1 MKIVLLCAF
10 LILACSLSGLS
21 QSQHQPGNQNPDA
34 EPLSQSFS
42 GLPQLKLHPEFRNTE
57 LPTVVDNSELPFM
70 RPVFNQVGAS
80 CGQAASVGYLF
91 TYEMCR
97 ERNLP
102 ANDSNNQFPSHFV
115 YNFNNYNSWFG
126 VNYRHSF
133 EVLTKLGSPTL
144 ADYGD
149 MAIDEDGVIWISGY
163 EKYYKAM
170 KNRLRKAYRIDV
182 GDPEGLLTLKH
193 WLAHHAE
200 GSPFGGLANFD
211 AASPWGS
218 GMQQLPDD
226 SPEAG
231 KMVMAYFPLNYATH
245 AMTIVGYNDS
255 IRLDLNGDGIY
266 TNHLDIN
273 DDGLVD
279 MRDWEIGGL
288 KFVNSYGDDWTDDGY
303 CYMLY
308 RTLAENVYY
317 GGIWDNQ
324 VYVVDVREEYEPAM
338 TIKFKISHNQR
349 EQIRLVAGVST
360 DTSAK
365 IPEFRLYFPVF
376 NFQGGP
382 NYMQGHNTHDSL
394 KILEAGL
401 DITPLLDHMTPGQ
414 PTAIFLQID
423 EDDPGNTGSGQ
434 IIDFSV
440 IDYTGASPLEY
451 ASSEVPAEIKQNDV
465 TYLKVLTTTSFSKPQ
480 IVTENLPLNES
491 GHQLLAEGGTEPYRW
506 SLGTPYFEQQHQE
519 DFPQVHELQLIPE
532 MPNQKFARQSL
543 PFSFPFY
550 GENYNEVF
558 AHVDGFLM
566 FDPGIFPWPYYQDTY
581 LMFRTIR
588 NISGFMF
595 RPVRYQP
602 ESRSDEGIWYR
613 ADSSRADF
621 RWKQP
626 LSFGNNQFGYAEF
639 ALSLFPDGTI
649 EFYYNDITVDE
660 NITWYAGVSS
670 GDLNE
675 FQLINGS
682 QNGVLPSGVARRLTP
697 QQHPEGVLLSED
709 GYLDGLDSIGNNL
722 EYITVKATDDMG
734 ISATKTFQVSDVL
747 TYTLT
752 YTTADG
758 LVPQAG
764 SELAIS
770 IEVVNHTEA
779 DLEALSIVISSTD
792 DFVDLPL
799 DELTNLSIPAG
810 EAITI
815 NSAFELVISAL
826 CPDRQQIP
834 LELHFNNAQIDLTGL
849 DWLRVYAP
857 ELTLLKW
864 QFEDEDNQYPDP
876 GETAPVT
883 FLIGNRGSVSAQE
896 ISLSL
901 STTDPYITLI
911 DPGEFVMNT
920 IEPGLSEQA
929 SFSVSIS
936 SQCPIDYEA
945 LLLLS
950 FIQGDQV
957 IKQQQISMF
966 IGQYPVLLY
975 NKAKNDVSAQ
985 LIKLALDDMFL
996 PYVYAES
1003 IPERLDLFRSVF
1015 VCLGSAN
1022 DYTPLSL
1029 EEGEELAIYLD
1040 NGGRLYMEG
1049 SYAWNFSTQTQA
1061 HQKFRITGF
1070 VLNSPLT
1077 LNNIQG
1083 FSNQF
1088 ASGLSFPFN
1097 EDHDFLF
1104 IGINPLTPAFSVMHP
1119 DTDPSVNTMI
1129 ANEQFAYKTVGS
1141 QVEFR
1146 NYGFEQDAEERYELL
1161 YQILS
1166 FFDMQHLITRQNEQY
1181 EPSGRS
1187 DTPAAFPNP
1196 FSDQICF
1203 DIMPGLHSKLTLTIS
1218 NPQGRMVRYLELETG
1233 KPGAFTNL
1241 CWDGRNNAGTP
1252 MPKGIY
1258 FATIA
1263 GQGIYYTMKLV
1274 KN

>member
-1 MKIVLLCAF
+1 MIRPITFIVS
-10 LILACSLSGLS
+10 ILLSGLLLAWL
-21 QSQHQPGNQNPDA
+21 QSPGQGQRNSYIEANDSTTLA
-34 EPLSQSFS
+34 N
-42 GLPQLKLHPEFRNTE
+42 LPELKLHPGFQNTE
-57 LPTVVDNSELPFM
+57 LPSEVDNSVHPFM
-70 RPVFNQVGAS
+70 RPVFSQTGAS

-97 ERNLP
+97 ARNLP
-102 ANDSNNQFPSHFV
+102 ATESSNQFPSHFV

-133 EVLTKLGSPTL
+133 EVLNKLGTPTL
-144 ADYGD
+144 ADYGG

-163 EKYYKAM
+163 EKYYEAM
-170 KNRLRKAYRIDV
+170 KNRVRRAYRINV
-182 GDPEGLLTLKH
+182 GNQEGLLTLKH

-200 GSPFGGLANFD
+200 GSPYGGLANFD

-218 GMQQLPDD
+218 GMQQLPAD

-231 KMVMAYFPLNYATH
+231 KKVMAYFPLNYATH

-255 IRLDLNGDGIY
+255 IRLDLNGDGLY

-273 DDGLVD
+273 NDGLVD

-288 KFVNSYGDDWTDDGY
+288 KFVNSYGSDWADNGY

-317 GGIWDNQ
+317 GGIWNNQ
-324 VYVVDVREEYEPAM
+324 VYVAEVREVYEPKL
-338 TIKFKISHNQR
+338 TIRFKISHNQR

-365 IPEFRLYFPVF
+365 IPEFRMYFPVF

-401 DITPLLDHMTPGQ
+401 DITPLLDHITPGQ
-414 PTAIFLQID
+414 PAAIYLQID
-423 EDDPGNTGSGQ
+423 EDDPGNMGSGQ
-434 IIDFSV
+434 IIEYSV
-440 IDYTGASPLEY
+440 ISYTDTSPLEH
-451 ASSEVPAEIKQNDV
+451 ASSEVPAEIKHNDV
-465 TYLKVLTTTSFSKPQ
+465 TYLKVLATNSFSKPQ
-480 IVTENLPLNES
+480 IVTEEIPMYEP
-491 GHQLLAEGGTEPYRW
+491 GHQLQANGGTEPYRW
-506 SLGTPYFEQQHQE
+506 NLETPYYEQRHHNE
-519 DFPQVHELQLIPE
+519 FPQVHDFQLIPE
-532 MPNQKFARQSL
+532 MPNQKYARQSL

-550 GENYNEVF
+550 GESYEEVF

-581 LMFRTIR
+581 LMFRTVR

-613 ADSSRADF
+613 GDASRADF

-626 LSFGNNQFGYAEF
+626 LLFSNNQLGYAEF
-639 ALSLFPDGTI
+639 ALSLYPDGTI

-670 GDLNE
+670 GDLIE

-682 QNGVLPSGVARRLTP
+682 QNGFLPSGTARRLSP
-697 QQHPEGVLLSED
+697 QKHSQGLNLSEN
-709 GYLDGLDSIGNNL
+709 GYLSGLDSIGNNL
-722 EYITVKATDDMG
+722 EYITVRATDDMG
-734 ISATKTFQVSDVL
+734 ISATKTFQFSDVL

-758 LVPQAG
+758 LIPRAG
-764 SELAIS
+764 SDLTIS
-770 IEVVNHTEA
+770 IEVTNHTAA
-779 DLEALSIVISSTD
+779 DIVSLSVEMNSTDEFVILSSDELSIS
-792 DFVDLPL
+792 
-799 DELTNLSIPAG
+799 SIPAG
-810 EAITI
+810 ESISI
-815 NSAFELVISAL
+815 SNAFELSISVI

-857 ELTLLKW
+857 DLTLLKW
-864 QFEDEDNQYPDP
+864 QFEDDDNQYPDP
-876 GETAPVT
+876 GETAPVS

-920 IEPGLSEQA
+920 IEPGLSGQA
-929 SFSVSIS
+929 IFNISIS
-936 SQCPIDYEA
+936 SQCPIDHEA
-945 LLLLS
+945 IITLS
-950 FIQGDQV
+950 YFQGDSL
-957 IKQQQISMF
+957 IKHQQISMF

-975 NKAKNDVSAQ
+975 NKAKNDESAQ
-985 LIKLALDDMFL
+985 RIKQALDEMFL
-996 PYVYAES
+996 PYLYVES
-1003 IPERLDLFRSVF
+1003 LPERLDLFRSVF
-1015 VCLGSAN
+1015 VCLGSGN
-1022 DYTPLSL
+1022 DYTSL
-1029 EEGEELAIYLD
+1029 TEIEGEKLAMFLD
-1040 NGGRLYMEG
+1040 QGGRLYMEG
-1049 SYAWNFSTQTQA
+1049 SYAWNFSIQTQA

-1077 LNNIQG
+1077 LYNIEG
-1083 FSNQF
+1083 FSDQF
-1088 ASGLSFPFN
+1088 AQGLSFPFN
-1097 EDHDFLF
+1097 EVHDFLF
-1104 IGINPLTPAFSVMHP
+1104 IGINPLPPAFPVMHP
-1119 DTDPSVNTMI
+1119 DSDPAVNTMI
-1129 ANEQFAYKTVGS
+1129 ANEQFDYKTVGS
-1141 QVEFR
+1141 QLEFR

-1166 FFDMQHLITRQNEQY
+1166 FFDMQHLITRQNEKY
-1181 EPSGRS
+1181 GPSGRS

-1196 FSDQICF
+1196 FTDQTCF
-1203 DIMPGLHSKLTLTIS
+1203 DIVPGMHNRTILTIS
-1218 NPQGRMVRYLELETG
+1218 NPQGTTVRHIQTEAGTSGYR
-1233 KPGAFTNL
+1233 L
-1241 CWDGRNNAGTP
+1241 CWDGRNDAGIP
-1252 MPKGIY
+1252 VPKGIY
-1258 FATIA
+1258 FATVV
-1263 GQGIYYTMKLV
+1263 GHGIYYTMKLI